1 MQADPAEVAP
11 ETITVLQMVIM
22 GLVITEWMTKIQQEY
37 FTYDLLTDV
46 AMDFF
51 FAYEVIAFVTLTDN
65 QAIFNSGWVFPCF
78 IFAVIA
84 MLKYLPTEEVD
95 LPEYGF
101 SWNHAALVLMDLAC
115 TDIPFVVI
123 RMSTII
129 IFHSFLIS
137 DMIFIIKN
145 WFTIFFSLL
154 KLGVL
159 VYNRN
164 RPPKDSVAKQRIFR
178 GPEVWCDPDD
188 DGSGGG
194 GRDAVRVRRG
204 GHRNIVENG
213 VSIIVE
219 KII

>member
-1 MQADPAEVAP
+1 
-11 ETITVLQMVIM
+11 MVIM

-51 FAYEVIAFVTLTDN
+51 FAYEVIAFVTLADN
-65 QAIFNSGWVFPCF
+65 PVIFTSGWIFPCF

-84 MLKYLPTEEVD
+84 MLKYLPTEEID
-95 LPEYGF
+95 LPEFGF

-115 TDIPFVVI
+115 TDVPFVVI
-123 RMSTII
+123 RMATIV

-137 DMIFIIKN
+137 DMIFIVKN
-145 WFTIFFSLL
+145 WFTIFFSLV

-164 RPPKDSVAKQRIFR
+164 RALEDSVAKKRIFR

-188 DGSGGG
+188 DSSGGG
-194 GRDAVRVRRG
+194 GGGVRPRRG
-204 GHRNIVENG
+204 GGRNAVENG
-213 VSIIVE
+213 VFIVVD